1 MNLHAPEEVRMH
13 RLREMLISGLTGRP
27 HPSYPGAVALV
38 SRDGV
43 FQPRIAI
50 GDAVRYA
57 DSAGT
62 ELAVDERVAMRHDT
76 IFDVASL
83 TKLFTASVLMTLVED
98 GRIALDTPIADRL
111 PSFGSGTRRRVTVR
125 HLLTHTS
132 GLPALL
138 RLWVDQ
144 PDKAARERAVL
155 EVPLER
161 PPGRTFVY
169 SDIGYIVAGF
179 LAEVAGGQSLPELL
193 AERICAPLGLTDTG
207 YLPDRDHVARM
218 AATED
223 QPYAGRGMVRG
234 SVHDENSW
242 SLGGAVGHAGIFSTA
257 SDLARFGEAI
267 RRGGALGTAR
277 LLQEGTVAEMLR
289 DQLPT
294 DVDPG
299 FRQGLGF
306 RIADPTFMGGLAASG
321 AVGHTGFTGT
331 SLVIDATRGLV
342 VVLLTNRV
350 HPSRDWSDISA
361 VRRRTVELAAAD
373 GPGAEEETND
383 AVAGI

>member
-1 MNLHAPEEVRMH
+1 MNLHPPEASGMR
-13 RLREMLISGLTGRP
+13 RLHEMLLSGLHGSPRP
-27 HPSYPGAVALV
+27 LYPGAVAVV
-38 SRDGV
+38 SRDGAI
-43 FQPRIAI
+43 QPGIAI

-57 DSAGT
+57 DAAGI
-62 ELAVDERVAMRHDT
+62 ELPVDERVAMRTDT

-83 TKLFTASVLMTLVED
+83 TKLFTASVLLTLVED
-98 GRIALDTPIADRL
+98 GLIALDTPIADRL
-111 PSFGSGTRRRVTVR
+111 PSFDSGERRMVTLR

-138 RLWVDQ
+138 RLWTDQ
-144 PDKAARERAVL
+144 LDRTSRQRAVL
-155 EVPLER
+155 DVALER

-169 SDIGYIVAGF
+169 SDIGYIVAGL
-179 LAEVAGGQSLPELL
+179 LAELVGGRSLPELL
-193 AERICAPLGLTDTG
+193 QERICAPLGLTDTG
-207 YLPDRDHVARM
+207 YLPDADHIARA

-223 QPYAGRGMVRG
+223 QRYVGRGVVRG

-267 RRGGALGTAR
+267 RRGGALDEAR
-277 LLQEGTVAEMLR
+277 ILQEETVAEMLR
-289 DQLPT
+289 DQLPS

-299 FRQGLGF
+299 FRQGIGF
-306 RIADPTFMGGLAASG
+306 RIADPTFMGVLAASG

-331 SLVIDATRGLV
+331 SLVIDSTRSLV

-350 HPSRDWSDISA
+350 HPSRDWSDIAA
-361 VRRRTVELAAAD
+361 VRRRAAELAAAE
-373 GPGAEEETND
+373 GSAAEEWD
-383 AVAGI
+383 A

>member
-1 MNLHAPEEVRMH
+1 L
-13 RLREMLISGLTGRP
+13 
-27 HPSYPGAVALV
+27 YPGAVAVV
-38 SRDGV
+38 SRDGAI
-43 FQPRIAI
+43 QPGIAI

-57 DSAGT
+57 DAAGI
-62 ELAVDERVAMRHDT
+62 ELPVEERVAMRTDT

-83 TKLFTASVLMTLVED
+83 TKLFTATVLLTLVED
-98 GRIALDTPIADRL
+98 GLIALDTPIADRL
-111 PSFGSGTRRRVTVR
+111 PSFDSGERRMVTLR

-138 RLWVDQ
+138 RLWTDQ
-144 PDKAARERAVL
+144 PDRASRQRAVL
-155 EVPLER
+155 DVALER

-179 LAEVAGGQSLPELL
+179 LAELVGGRSLSELL
-193 AERICAPLGLTDTG
+193 QDRICAPLCLTDTS
-207 YLPDRDHVARM
+207 YLPDPEHIARA

-223 QPYAGRGMVRG
+223 QRYVGRGIVRG

-257 SDLARFGEAI
+257 SELARFGEAI
-267 RRGGALGTAR
+267 RRGGALGETR
-277 LLQEGTVAEMLR
+277 ILQEETVAEMLR
-289 DQLPT
+289 DQLPSN
-294 DVDPG
+294 VDPG

-306 RIADPTFMGGLAASG
+306 RIADPTFMGVLAASG

-331 SLVIDATRGLV
+331 SLVIDSTRSLV

-350 HPSRDWSDISA
+350 HPSRDWSDIAA
-361 VRRRTVELAAAD
+361 VRRLAAELAAAE
-373 GPGAEEETND
+373 GSAAQERHE
-383 AVAGI
+383 